1 MFDFLKSTVP
11 YLTPLFVVSTML
23 NVGLT
28 EKLSDIIEHLKNLPF
43 VFKML
48 LANFVLAPSFMVLM
62 LHFAA
67 LEPDLEAGLLIFSLC
82 AGAAFLIKLTQA
94 AEHEVSLGAALMT
107 LLMAVTVIYVP
118 IALPLF
124 LSGLQVNAGAIATTL
139 VLQLLLPI
147 ALGMLFVQLDPE
159 SATKLRPAISRLSNV
174 ALNTLIAATLIGYF
188 PNMLAITGTGA
199 VLVGLLYVLVAFV
212 TGYLMGAGKDHLQN
226 VGGLATAQRNTAA
239 AMIIAVQNF
248 RNYPDVL
255 VIITIVN
262 TLGIVML
269 TFIAK
274 RLSRTSKVLDA
285 A

>member
-1 MFDFLKSTVP
+1 
-11 YLTPLFVVSTML
+11 
-23 NVGLT
+23 
-28 EKLSDIIEHLKNLPF
+28 
-43 VFKML
+43 
-48 LANFVLAPSFMVLM
+48 M
-62 LHFAA
+62 LHLTA

>member
-1 MFDFLKSTVP
+1 
-11 YLTPLFVVSTML
+11 
-23 NVGLT
+23 
-28 EKLSDIIEHLKNLPF
+28 
-43 VFKML
+43 
-48 LANFVLAPSFMVLM
+48 M
-62 LHFAA
+62 LHLTA

-82 AGAAFLIKLTQA
+82 AGAAFLIKLTQT
-94 AEHEVSLGAALMT
+94 AEHEVSPGAALMT
-107 LLMAVTVIYVP
+107 LLMTVTVIYVP

-124 LSGLQVNAGAIATTL
+124 LSGLQVNAGAIAATL

-147 ALGMLFVQLDPE
+147 ALGMLFVQLEPE
-159 SATKLRPAISRLSNV
+159 SAAKLRPAIGRLSNV
-174 ALNTLIAATLIGYF
+174 ALNTLIAATLVGYF
-188 PNMLAITGTGA
+188 PNMLAIIGTGA
-199 VLVGLLYVLVAFV
+199 ILVGLLYLLVAFV

-248 RNYPDVL
+248 SNYPDVL